1 MRVASYRRVSND
13 EQASRG
19 YSLAAQKSAIE
30 QYAKVRGW
38 TIGKDYA
45 DLGVSAFNDD
55 PAKRPAFAQL
65 MAAVA
70 ERQYDVVIIL
80 KIDRFARSIIVA
92 SQQLAVMREHRCA
105 LVSIT
110 EQWDFSGAAGMMLY
124 QIMAVFAEHESRQI
138 SERTKRGLAVR
149 VAAGKHM
156 GPVPW
161 GGMLVDERLVVDP
174 ARAADLA
181 WLLELLATGSF
192 VRACHALNRRGLR
205 TMRGN
210 MFSPA
215 TVQMLL
221 GSAGWLAAQPDPW
234 PGLLALARR
243 RRPASKVRND
253 RVAHPL
259 SGIWRCVCGGKLYA
273 AGTWRGANGVRQQ
286 SVRCTHYTPARP
298 DGGGCPYPRTN
309 ARHYAERV
317 RDWCAALPDPQV
329 LAARTVPDETAE
341 TATRRADITRR
352 KRLLG
357 VALNDDTLDEASYRA
372 RLVALQSEEAALP
385 VAVRV
390 GPVIDAV
397 ALMRAGPDALD
408 TPALNRLYRLLL
420 DTVIVRGHAVT
431 IVPSAAL
438 AVLLQAN

>member
-1 MRVASYRRVSND
+1 MRIAAYIRCSTE
-13 EQASRG
+13 EQAREG
-19 YSLAAQKSAIE
+19 YSLEAQRIAIAN
-30 QYAKVRGW
+30 YVRSRGW
-38 TIGKDYA
+38 TIEREFCDA
-45 DLGVSAFNDD
+45 GVSAFTDN
-55 PAKRPAFAQL
+55 PRKRPAFAAML
-65 MAAVA
+65 DDVA
-70 ERQYDVVIIL
+70 SRQFQAVVIL
-80 KIDRFARSIIVA
+80 KLDRFARSVRVSA
-92 SQQLAVMREHRCA
+92 EMLGHLRQHDCA
-105 LVSIT
+105 LVSIS
-110 EQWDFSGAAGMMLY
+110 EGYDFGSVSGQFMY
-124 QIMAVFAEHESRQI
+124 HIMSALSEMESRQI

-161 GGMLVDERLVVDP
+161 GGMLVDERLVIDP

-181 WLLELLATGSF
+181 WLLDLLATGSF

-221 GSAGWLAAQPDPW
+221 GSAGWLAAQPEPW

-243 RRPASKVRND
+243 RRPASRVRND
-253 RVAHPL
+253 RIAHPL

-286 SVRCTHYTPARP
+286 SVRCTHYTPDRP

-317 RDWCAALPDPQV
+317 REWCAALPDPQV
-329 LAARTVPDETAE
+329 LAARTVPDETVE
-341 TATRRADITRR
+341 TSARRADITRR

-357 VALNDDTLDEASYRA
+357 VALNDDTLDESTYRA
-372 RLVALQSEEAALP
+372 RLVAVQAEEAALP

-397 ALMRAGPDALD
+397 ALMRAGPDTLD
-408 TPALNRLYRLLL
+408 TRALNRLYRLLL
-420 DTVIVRGHAVT
+420 DTVIVSGHAVT

-438 AVLLQAN
+438 AALLQAH

>member
-1 MRVASYRRVSND
+1 MRVCGYTRVSSE
-13 EQASRG
+13 EQAREG
-19 YSLAAQKSAIE
+19 NSLEAQRRAITAYAAT
-30 QYAKVRGW
+30 RGW
-38 TIGKDYA
+38 TVARCYTDA
-45 DLGVSAFNDD
+45 GVSAFTDN
-55 PAKRPAFAQL
+55 PRKRPAFAEL
-65 MAAVA
+65 LNAVT
-70 ERQYDVVIIL
+70 ERQWDAVVVL
-80 KIDRFARSIIVA
+80 RLDRFARSVRVSA
-92 SQQLAVMREHRCA
+92 EMLGHLRQHDCA
-105 LVSIT
+105 LVSIS
-110 EQWDFSGAAGMMLY
+110 EGYDFGSVSGQFMY
-124 QIMAVFAEHESRQI
+124 HIMSAIAQMESQQI

-161 GGMLVDERLVVDP
+161 GGLLVDERLMVDP

-329 LAARTVPDETAE
+329 LAARTVPDETEE

-408 TPALNRLYRLLL
+408 TAALNRLYRLLL

-438 AVLLQAN
+438 AVLLHAN

>member
-19 YSLAAQKSAIE
+19 YSLAAQQAAIE
-30 QYAKVRGW
+30 QYARVRGW
-38 TIGKDYA
+38 TIGKEYCDA
-45 DLGVSAFNDD
+45 GVSAFNDD

-149 VAAGKHM
+149 VAAGKHL

-161 GGMLVDERLVVDP
+161 GGLLVDERLVIDP

-181 WLLELLATGSF
+181 WLLELLASGSF

-221 GSAGWLAAQPDPW
+221 GSAGWLAAQPAPW

-341 TATRRADITRR
+341 TAIRRADITRR

-408 TPALNRLYRLLL
+408 TAALNRLYRLLL